1 MKKTILDDGFQSY
14 LTEGAVLTGDA
25 GIPML
30 MNLHN
35 AQVPIDIVPFEKARK
50 EKEDEDEESRKKS
63 KFLGLIP
70 AIGSV
75 ILFILTE
82 DLRNKM
88 TWTDKYTLAMVVI
101 MLVNFVIAYLT
112 RNKKKDDDE
121 ETPTNPDQTVTA

>member
-1 MKKTILDDGFQSY
+1 MILTYFRKKK
-14 LTEGAVLTGDA
+14 EEEEEENADA
-25 GIPML
+25 
-30 MNLHN
+30 
-35 AQVPIDIVPFEKARK
+35 DARRNTPDSEEK

-121 ETPTNPDQTVTA
+121 ETPANPDQTVTA

>member
-1 MKKTILDDGFQSY
+1 MILTYFRKKK
-14 LTEGAVLTGDA
+14 EEEEEENADA
-25 GIPML
+25 DARRNIP
-30 MNLHN
+30 
-35 AQVPIDIVPFEKARK
+35 DSE
-50 EKEDEDEESRKKS
+50 EKEDEDEESRRKS

-75 ILFILTE
+75 IFFLLTE
-82 DLRNKM
+82 DMSNKM

-121 ETPTNPDQTVTA
+121 ETPANPDQTVTA